1 MGKQSNVVKFL
12 VLTVVV
18 ALSAMLAQLL
28 ARWSAGAVYIWP
40 PAGFAVAVCL
50 SVSMGRTGWL
60 AVLVGALLAG
70 LAAYPDKNGLILG
83 PTLLASAAALGVV
96 AHFLSREFLKRLKSK
111 SDSDFFVW
119 LLKVGPLACVV
130 PAVITALGF
139 SASSV
144 AAQPA
149 LLQNV
154 ISWWLANTLGVLLFA
169 PIALIVNRSA
179 QIKLAERQDTRRAL
193 IMMGVLLVLL
203 VIGNHAL
210 MGLESSRLQRSQ
222 QVLMEEV
229 ASDKFRSIPDVVT
242 AIDAVKFYVAASQEV
257 TDAEFKEFSGFAS
270 RYQAIQSIQLVRSGG
285 TLLEPG
291 LNALMQSADKS
302 GRLEVHP
309 MGDDRL
315 IAIAPVVRKAG
326 NAAEGG
332 PTRAFVVVT
341 LSRSR
346 LLQPLL
352 NAADSRGFRAKV
364 TNISQVDK
372 PVVMA
377 STAGPVRSPMLTE
390 TVVFGGQVWQLQ
402 MASGNLWRLV
412 QGSGVVLLFRV
423 LSVMVTL
430 GAVVVILGGLSR
442 TVNVLRAIQLRAV
455 ELEERLTFQLQAEAA
470 LRQQEQDLNVTLQ
483 TLGEAVITTDEIGNI
498 VRMNRMAEQ
507 LTGWAL
513 AQCEGERAS
522 AVFCIQNPEA
532 SLSQPTALYPVTE
545 ALTQK
550 VKVISETPVWMV
562 SRQGQRQQV
571 KYIAAP
577 LLENG
582 KRIRGAVLV
591 FKSVSDEEHLHAK
604 VAADEKRFRSIIE
617 RTPTAIATVLGDQ
630 IEFINPRMRKLL
642 GVSRVDGEDRIL
654 GTSLQQWISQS
665 DFQALSTFRKE
676 DETHHLANELELT
689 LKRYDSE
696 EVKVKVS
703 VGNLD
708 AESQHQFLLFRE
720 QGADHQ
726 NRFDINGFFS
736 LSPDLICMADS
747 GYLKQVNP
755 AFIQTLGWSQRELLS
770 QPLLSF
776 VHPDDVRATSKEV
789 ALLEGGEKVRSFI
802 NRCQCKNGNY
812 LWLQWKARIAHRG
825 EVFAIARDITE
836 QMNRIEQLESDNAQL
851 ARELRLKEFALTS
864 KGGELKQ

>member
-1 MGKQSNVVKFL
+1 
-12 VLTVVV
+12 
-18 ALSAMLAQLL
+18 
-28 ARWSAGAVYIWP
+28 
-40 PAGFAVAVCL
+40 
-50 SVSMGRTGWL
+50 
-60 AVLVGALLAG
+60 
-70 LAAYPDKNGLILG
+70 
-83 PTLLASAAALGVV
+83 
-96 AHFLSREFLKRLKSK
+96 
-111 SDSDFFVW
+111 
-119 LLKVGPLACVV
+119 
-130 PAVITALGF
+130 
-139 SASSV
+139 
-144 AAQPA
+144 
-149 LLQNV
+149 
-154 ISWWLANTLGVLLFA
+154 
-169 PIALIVNRSA
+169 
-179 QIKLAERQDTRRAL
+179 
-193 IMMGVLLVLL
+193 
-203 VIGNHAL
+203 
-210 MGLESSRLQRSQ
+210 
-222 QVLMEEV
+222 
-229 ASDKFRSIPDVVT
+229 
-242 AIDAVKFYVAASQEV
+242 
-257 TDAEFKEFSGFAS
+257 
-270 RYQAIQSIQLVRSGG
+270 
-285 TLLEPG
+285 
-291 LNALMQSADKS
+291 
-302 GRLEVHP
+302 
-309 MGDDRL
+309 
-315 IAIAPVVRKAG
+315 
-326 NAAEGG
+326 
-332 PTRAFVVVT
+332 
-341 LSRSR
+341 
-346 LLQPLL
+346 
-352 NAADSRGFRAKV
+352 
-364 TNISQVDK
+364 
-372 PVVMA
+372 
-377 STAGPVRSPMLTE
+377 
-390 TVVFGGQVWQLQ
+390 
-402 MASGNLWRLV
+402 
-412 QGSGVVLLFRV
+412 
-423 LSVMVTL
+423 
-430 GAVVVILGGLSR
+430 
-442 TVNVLRAIQLRAV
+442 
-455 ELEERLTFQLQAEAA
+455 
-470 LRQQEQDLNVTLQ
+470 
-483 TLGEAVITTDEIGNI
+483 GNI

-864 KGGELKQ
+864 KGG